1 MNISTATMVRRSDI
15 NPRNFLGIDEEML
28 SRTETIR
35 HQPSFFNVA
44 QCELDAFY
52 HSYQREEKLIL
63 SSYATIRDLVN
74 NHKGKIQRMTANDR
88 HLLLLNEEQLRKKI
102 NNLLDCI
109 IEAKESYIRVLKK
122 FDAYHNTTVE
132 EEEMQMFK
140 QTCPFLSGWKLKKL
154 LNHLNEL
161 GK

>member
-1 MNISTATMVRRSDI
+1 MVRRREI
-15 NPRNFLGIDEEML
+15 NPRKFLGIDEEML

-35 HQPSFFNVA
+35 HQQSFLNVA
-44 QCELDAFY
+44 QCEIDAFY

-63 SSYATIRDLVN
+63 SSYTTIRDLVN
-74 NHKGKIQRMTANDR
+74 KKKGRIERMTGNDR
-88 HLLLLNEEQLRKKI
+88 RLLLLNEEQLRKKI
-102 NNLLDCI
+102 NNLLKCLF
-109 IEAKESYIRVLKK
+109 ETKESYARILKK

-132 EEEMQMFK
+132 EEEMQLFK

-154 LNHLNEL
+154 LNHLDDL

>member
-1 MNISTATMVRRSDI
+1 MGRRSDI
-15 NPRNFLGIDEEML
+15 NPRKFLGIDEEML

-35 HQPSFFNVA
+35 HQPSFLNVA
-44 QCELDAFY
+44 QCEIDAFY

-63 SSYATIRDLVN
+63 SSYTTIRDLVN
-74 NHKGKIQRMTANDR
+74 KNKGRIEKMTGDDR

-102 NNLLDCI
+102 NNLLNCL
-109 IEAKESYIRVLKK
+109 IEAKESYIRILKK
-122 FDAYHNTTVE
+122 FDAYHNTAVE
-132 EEEMQMFK
+132 EEEMLLFK

-154 LNHLNEL
+154 LNHLDEL